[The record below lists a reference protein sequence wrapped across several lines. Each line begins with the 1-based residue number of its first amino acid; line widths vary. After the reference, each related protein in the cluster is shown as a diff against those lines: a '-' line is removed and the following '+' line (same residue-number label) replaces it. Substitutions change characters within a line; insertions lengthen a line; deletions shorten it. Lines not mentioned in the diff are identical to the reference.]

1 MAVDIIRSNNNNV
14 RTIIQL
20 SGQSAIRAMKVIN
33 KKATPT
39 KKLKKAIK
47 EAKKSRSKV
56 KIIQNAIMC
65 PDGTILN
72 SVHRHDCQQHG
83 DYMVDGG
90 KDYLRRGQPVG
101 KEKATSLVLTD
112 HDSIVTIEDK
122 LLWGTLG
129 KDGKGPLTFVF
140 LKDCETDHLES
151 ILEIPSIS
159 PLHRY
164 IIGLILEKR
173 D

>member
-1 MAVDIIRSNNNNV
+1 MP
-14 RTIIQL
+14 
-20 SGQSAIRAMKVIN
+20 KVV
-33 KKATPT
+33 
-39 KKLKKAIK
+39 KKLKKTL
-47 EAKKSRSKV
+47 KKILSKDV
-56 KIIQNAIMC
+56 PVRIIQNAIQC

-72 SVHRHDCQQHG
+72 SVHRHDCQVHDG
-83 DYMVDGG
+83 YLVDGG
-90 KDYLRRGQPVG
+90 KDYLRSGKPVG
-101 KEKATSLVLTD
+101 KEDAISLVLTD
-112 HDSIVTIEDK
+112 HDSIATIEDK

-151 ILEIPSIS
+151 ILDIPSIS